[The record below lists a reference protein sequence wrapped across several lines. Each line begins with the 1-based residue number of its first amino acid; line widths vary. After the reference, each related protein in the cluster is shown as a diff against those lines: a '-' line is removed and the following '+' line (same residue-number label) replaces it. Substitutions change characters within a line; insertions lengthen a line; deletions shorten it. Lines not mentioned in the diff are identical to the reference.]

1 MPAEKLTDRAIRA
14 LKPGPKPY
22 KRFDGRGLYL
32 EVMPAG
38 SKLWRLQYRAVRS
51 RDGKRVQQVLA
62 LGRYGSLADEV
73 GVERARELA
82 AEARAQ
88 LKVGRDPMGDRRRDR
103 GGQASSL
110 RGLAEEWA
118 DKQPWEPRTARRERQ
133 ILAHWLPAL
142 GSLAA
147 SSVLPA
153 DIRPVLLT
161 IEASGRG
168 DTAHRVRAQ
177 MGRVLRYGVVRGVC
191 ERDVAA
197 DLRGLLVPVHA
208 EQYATL
214 TKPEE
219 IGELMRAIDGYSGDP
234 STEYALKIL
243 PLVFVRPGELRNARW
258 GEFDLNGRID
268 AGASGTQGSG
278 STEWSTTAAGLCS
291 PQGPA
296 ACTGALWRVP
306 GERMK
311 MRRKNPGEHLVPL
324 SRQAVMLLTDLQAI
338 TGGDPNGLLFPGL
351 VRGKPI
357 SDATLGQA
365 LKRLG
370 YGAERIVPHGF
381 RAMASTQLN
390 EQGLAP
396 DLIELQL
403 AHIDST
409 VRGVYNRATRLQ
421 ERREMMQWWANRLD
435 ALRASEVA
443 SRDVA

>member
-1 MPAEKLTDRAIRA
+1 MPAEMLTERAIRA

-22 KRFDGRGLYL
+22 KRFDGRGLYI

-38 SKLWRLQYRAVRS
+38 SKLWRLQYRAVRLS
-51 RDGKRVQQVLA
+51 DGKRVQQVLA
-62 LGRYGSLADEV
+62 LGRHGSLADEV
-73 GVERARELA
+73 TLERARELA
-82 AEARAQ
+82 AEARAE
-88 LKVGRDPMGDRRRDR
+88 LKAGRDPMGVRRRDR
-103 GGQASSL
+103 GGQANSL
-110 RGLAEEWA
+110 RALAEEWA

-142 GSLAA
+142 GSLPA
-147 SSVLPA
+147 SSLLPA
-153 DIRPVLLT
+153 DIRPVILE

-197 DLRGLLVPVHA
+197 DLRGLLAPVHA
-208 EQYATL
+208 EKYPTL

-219 IGELMRAIDGYSGDP
+219 IGELMRSIDSYRGDP

-243 PLVFVRPGELRNARW
+243 PLVFTRPGELRNARW
-258 GEFDLNGRID
+258 GEFDLGGSID
-268 AGASGTQGSG
+268 VGAGGSQGLAS
-278 STEWSTTAAGLCS
+278 TA
-291 PQGPA
+291 GP
-296 ACTGALWRVP
+296 LWRVP

-311 MRRKNPGEHLVPL
+311 MRRKNSGEHLVPL

-351 VRGKPI
+351 VRGKSI

-370 YGAERIVPHGF
+370 YGPDRIVPHGF

-390 EQGLAP
+390 EQGFP
-396 DLIELQL
+396 GDVIELQL
-403 AHIDST
+403 AHVDSS
-409 VRGVYNRATRLQ
+409 VRGVYNRATRLP

-443 SRDVA
+443 SRDVV

>member
-1 MPAEKLTDRAIRA
+1 VPAEMLTERAIRA

-38 SKLWRLQYRAVRS
+38 SKLWRLQYRAVRAK
-51 RDGKRVQQVLA
+51 DGKRVQQVLA

-73 GVERARELA
+73 TLERARELA

-88 LKVGRDPMGDRRRDR
+88 LKAGRDPMGDRRRSR
-103 GGQASSL
+103 GGQANSL
-110 RGLAEEWA
+110 RALAEEWA
-118 DKQPWEPRTARRERQ
+118 GKQPWEPRTARRERQ

-147 SSVLPA
+147 SSLLPA
-153 DIRPVLLT
+153 EIRPVLLE

-177 MGRVLRYGVVRGVC
+177 IGRVLRYGVVRGVC

-197 DLRGLLVPVHA
+197 DLRGLLAPVHA
-208 EQYATL
+208 EKYATL

-219 IGELMRAIDGYSGDP
+219 ISELMRAIDGYRGDP
-234 STEYALKIL
+234 STEYALKVL
-243 PLVFVRPGELRNARW
+243 PLVFTRPGELRNARW
-258 GEFDLNGRID
+258 GEFDLNGSVD
-268 AGASGTQGSG
+268 VGASGLQGLAP
-278 STEWSTTAAGLCS
+278 TA
-291 PQGPA
+291 GP
-296 ACTGALWRVP
+296 LWRIP

-324 SRQAVMLLTDLQAI
+324 SRQTVRLITDLRTI

-370 YGAERIVPHGF
+370 YGPDRIVPHGF

-390 EQGLAP
+390 EQGFAP

-403 AHIDST
+403 AHIDSS
-409 VRGVYNRATRLQ
+409 VRGIYNRATRLQ
-421 ERREMMQWWANRLD
+421 ERREMLQWWSDRLD
-435 ALRASEVA
+435 ALRTSAVA
-443 SRDVA
+443 SRANT

>member
-1 MPAEKLTDRAIRA
+1 MPAEMLTERAIRA
-14 LKPGPKPY
+14 LKPGLKPY

-73 GVERARELA
+73 TLERARELA
-82 AEARAQ
+82 GEARAQ
-88 LKVGRDPMGDRRRDR
+88 LKAGRDPMGDRRRCR
-103 GGQASSL
+103 SGEASSL
-110 RGLAEEWA
+110 RALAEEWA
-118 DKQPWEPRTARRERQ
+118 EKQPWEPRTARRERQ

-153 DIRPVLLT
+153 DIRSVLLA

-177 MGRVLRYGVVRGVC
+177 MGRVLRFGVVRGVC

-197 DLRGLLVPVHA
+197 DLRGLLAPVHA
-208 EQYATL
+208 EKYATL

-219 IGELMRAIDGYSGDP
+219 IGELMRAIDGYRGDP

-258 GEFDLNGRID
+258 GEFDLNGSGD
-268 AGASGTQGSG
+268 AGVNGSQGL
-278 STEWSTTAAGLCS
+278 APLAG
-291 PQGPA
+291 P
-296 ACTGALWRVP
+296 LWRVP

-324 SRQAVMLLTDLQAI
+324 SRQAVTLLTDLQAI
-338 TGGDPNGLLFPGL
+338 TGGNPNGLLFPGL

-365 LKRLG
+365 LRRLG
-370 YGAERIVPHGF
+370 YGPDRIVPHGF

-390 EQGLAP
+390 EQGFP
-396 DLIELQL
+396 GDVIELQL
-403 AHIDST
+403 AHVDSS

-421 ERREMMQWWANRLD
+421 ERREMLQWWADRLD
-435 ALRASEVA
+435 ALRTGAVA
-443 SRDVA
+443 SRDAA

>member
-1 MPAEKLTDRAIRA
+1 MPAEMLTERAIRA

-22 KRFDGRGLYL
+22 KRFDGRGLYI
-32 EVMPAG
+32 EVVPAG
-38 SKLWRLQYRAVRS
+38 SKLWRLQYRAVRAK
-51 RDGKRVQQVLA
+51 DGKRVQQVLA

-73 GVERARELA
+73 TLERARELA
-82 AEARAQ
+82 AAARAQ
-88 LKVGRDPMGDRRRDR
+88 LKAGRDPMADRRRCR
-103 GGQASSL
+103 SGEASSL
-110 RGLAEEWA
+110 RALADGWA

-142 GSLAA
+142 GSLPA
-147 SSVLPA
+147 SSLLPA
-153 DIRPVLLT
+153 DIRPVLLE

-197 DLRGLLVPVHA
+197 DLRGLLAPVHP
-208 EQYATL
+208 EKYATL

-219 IGELMRAIDGYSGDP
+219 IGELMRAIHGYRGDP

-258 GEFDLNGRID
+258 GEFDLGGSVD
-268 AGASGTQGSG
+268 AGAGGSQGL
-278 STEWSTTAAGLCS
+278 APPAG
-291 PQGPA
+291 P
-296 ACTGALWRVP
+296 LWRIP

-324 SRQAVMLLTDLQAI
+324 SRQTVTLLTDLQAI

-370 YGAERIVPHGF
+370 YGADRIVPHGF

-390 EQGLAP
+390 EQGFAP

-409 VRGVYNRATRLQ
+409 VRGVYNRAMRLQ

-443 SRDVA
+443 ARDAA